1 MDDVPLPK
9 VDYDAGWHRQY
20 TADQMHAH
28 AAAVSAAKDAEI
40 AQLRADLIKSLADN
54 KALRERVR
62 VLEDALREY
71 ANPLN
76 WNEDSAGIRRVWL
89 EPRST
94 TPAAYNGFEAAR
106 AALEQKP

>member
-1 MDDVPLPK
+1 MSNVPLPRPGPLGLIQ
-9 VDYDAGWHRQY
+9 YAGIDMLQY
-20 TADQMHAH
+20 AGE
-28 AAAVSAAKDAEI
+28 VSAAKDAEI
-40 AQLRADLIKSLADN
+40 AGLRAELLKSLADN

>member
-1 MDDVPLPK
+1 MSIALPK
-9 VDYDAGWHRQY
+9 LPMLDLGRDNLYGY
-20 TADQMHAH
+20 TAD
-28 AAAVSAAKDAEI
+28 
-40 AQLRADLIKSLADN
+40 QLRADLIKSLADN